1 MCFIKTKLTLL
12 TQLSP
17 HFYRSIKDFMSEY
30 VLFVKKG
37 WETIPINFR
46 VIATGFQ
53 RGEILEIIFYITD
66 ITFI

>member
-1 MCFIKTKLTLL
+1 
-12 TQLSP
+12 
-17 HFYRSIKDFMSEY
+17 MSEY